1 MLYNSVIVMP
11 IESFHQGAM
20 FRGGP
25 LWPCYA
31 WQWKARHARGWL
43 PIPRDAA
50 PSFLAEPTTTIP
62 QAIWCGPIA
71 FHFGHAVADFG
82 MRIAESAY
90 SGLQCPL
97 LFAMESQLDIDPPEY
112 FWQILRHLKIETDRV
127 VIVRSPVKVE
137 KLYVYPQSEVRGG
150 AGPSRRHLDLMD
162 RITGSAANPATN
174 TKVYVSRS
182 RLHENHNFPVG
193 QIAAESY
200 IENALT
206 QAGFTTIHPEEMPVD
221 QQLEAYKNASTLI
234 FSEGSALHGLQLLG
248 RIHAKLGIISRRKGK
263 SMPTASFRCR
273 VQQLTHINAVHGMI
287 YSLRANG
294 RADKT
299 RAISVLD
306 QKHLIES
313 LTTFGVDL
321 TGVWDAGAYRRA
333 RNDDIKAWAYRMK
346 ALGQHPRAEP
356 FIRQKIRTVL
366 GKGSVAE
373 IDF

>member
-1 MLYNSVIVMP
+1 
-11 IESFHQGAM
+11 M

-25 LWPCYA
+25 LWPRYA

-50 PSFLAEPTTTIP
+50 PSFIAEPTMTIP

-90 SGLQCPL
+90 SGLPCPL

-112 FWQILRHLKIETDRV
+112 FWQILRHLKVDTDRV
-127 VIVRSPVKVE
+127 LIVRSPIKVE

-150 AGPSRRHLDLMD
+150 AGPSRQHLDLMD
-162 RITGSAANPATN
+162 RITGSTANQTTN
-174 TKVYVSRS
+174 TMVYVSRS

-206 QAGFTTIHPEEMPVD
+206 QVGFTTIHPEEMPVD

-248 RIHAKLGIISRRKGK
+248 RLHSKLGIISRRKGK
-263 SMPTASFRCR
+263 SMPTTSFQGR
-273 VQQLTHINAVHGMI
+273 VQKLTHINAVHGMI
-287 YSLRANG
+287 YSLRSNG

-306 QKHLIES
+306 QKHLIDS
-313 LTTFGVDL
+313 LMKFGVDL
-321 TGVWDAGAYRRA
+321 TGIWDSNTYCRT
-333 RNDDIKAWAYRMK
+333 RNDDIKSWASRMN

-356 FIRQKIRTVL
+356 FIRRKIRTVL
-366 GKGSVAE
+366 GEESAAE
-373 IDF
+373 IGI